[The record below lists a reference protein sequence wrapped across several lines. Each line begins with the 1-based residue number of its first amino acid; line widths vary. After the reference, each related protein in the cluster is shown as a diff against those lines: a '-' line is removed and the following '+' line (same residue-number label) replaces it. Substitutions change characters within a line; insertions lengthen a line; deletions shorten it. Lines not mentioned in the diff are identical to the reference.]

1 MTEVM
6 KPERAT
12 PQTVKG
18 QATKRQVPK
27 SQVSRTKVSRT
38 KVSRATVSGGKAP
51 KSKVL
56 RAEEL
61 AGEDPTAA
69 AQAVAGALTV
79 NGVSSA
85 WMNRFLTELDHI
97 AERGELARV
106 LDIWS
111 LSKAEAGRVFG
122 VSRQAV
128 DKWLSRGVPD
138 ERRAPVADLEATTDL
153 LVRYLKR
160 DRVPAVVRRP
170 AERLGGKSMLDL
182 ARAGRTG
189 ELLDYTRE
197 MFDLRRVT
205 A

>member
-1 MTEVM
+1 MT
-6 KPERAT
+6 
-12 PQTVKG
+12 
-18 QATKRQVPK
+18 
-27 SQVSRTKVSRT
+27 
-38 KVSRATVSGGKAP
+38 
-51 KSKVL
+51 KVL
-56 RAEEL
+56 RPEVRKSEVRKPGILRPEDL
-61 AGEDPTAA
+61 AGDDPAVA
-69 AQAVAGALTV
+69 AQVIAGAL
-79 NGVSSA
+79 NGVSPT

-97 AERGELARV
+97 AERSQLARV
-106 LDIWS
+106 LDVWS

-128 DKWLSRGVPD
+128 DKWLSRGVPE
-138 ERRAPVADLEATTDL
+138 ERRAPVADLDATTDL

-170 AERLGGKSMLDL
+170 AERLSGQSMLDL

-189 ELLDYTRE
+189 ALLDYTRE